1 MDVKKKATINA
12 YIKTFG
18 NVTQTCN
25 LVGLDRSTFYEWK
38 EKDKE
43 FKKAIEEAQPKE
55 RFLDFLES
63 KAVKRINDGS
73 DSVLIFALK
82 TKAKSRGWVEKQEIE
97 LSGNK
102 DKPIVWKLIK

>member
-1 MDVKKKATINA
+1 LDVKKKATIEA

-18 NVTQTCN
+18 NITQTCN
-25 LVGLDRSTFYEWK
+25 VVGIERKTFYNWK
-38 EKDKE
+38 QKDKD